1 MRKVI
6 IEPVCLKYL
15 SLDRFTGKKM
25 KTNQDS
31 ASDGVFA
38 IPDEW

>member
-1 MRKVI
+1 MSVQNTHLSIILAGKRK
-6 IEPVCLKYL
+6 
-15 SLDRFTGKKM
+15 
-25 KTNQDS
+25 KTDQDS